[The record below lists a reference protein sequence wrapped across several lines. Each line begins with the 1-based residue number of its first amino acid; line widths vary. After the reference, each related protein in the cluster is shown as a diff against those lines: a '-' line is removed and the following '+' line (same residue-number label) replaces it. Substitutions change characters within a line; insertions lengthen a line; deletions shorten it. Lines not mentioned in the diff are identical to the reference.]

1 MVWLVGLNKNLGG
14 FLVTAPD
21 APDNLSQE
29 LKSVLFRGEIGEAE
43 AGVGLDN
50 AYGGK
55 QRQIETFSDG
65 LGANKDVEIT
75 VFNLVIK
82 SIKSFG
88 LLIISIETS
97 NVGTG
102 EEFLEL
108 GFEELSAETFMD
120 DIGAFAL
127 GAV

>member
-21 APDNLSQE
+21 APDNLGQE
-29 LKSVLFRGEIGEAE
+29 LKSVFFRGEIREAE

-50 AYGGK
+50 TYGGK
-55 QRQIETFSDG
+55 QRQIKTFGNS
-65 LGANKDVEIT
+65 LGADNDVEIT

-97 NVGTG
+97 NVGVF

-120 DIGAFAL
+120 DIGAFTL
-127 GAV
+127 WAV